1 MATGY
6 QDNIL
11 ATVTANVLLP
21 KVMLEFCNCEKPKGR
36 KDVLTTLEREK
47 APFRPIIRDN
57 DSGMNASLSE
67 PRVGELQ
74 LSQWFRHWLFLSF
87 SKKYCKE
94 QD

>member
-57 DSGMNASLSE
+57 DSGMNDVDSPLVEIKDVPEISNCIRTILDQE
-67 PRVGELQ
+67 
-74 LSQWFRHWLFLSF
+74 
-87 SKKYCKE
+87 KE
-94 QD
+94 